1 MNITATK
8 TERLDISISAND
20 LREII
25 RTHLV
30 EKHGV
35 SVQPN
40 EMHFAIKTVYDGSIG
55 DPGNDEFAGVEISSI
70 QHQKHT
76 DI

>member
-20 LREII
+20 LMEII

-35 SVQPN
+35 SVHPN
-40 EMHFAIKTVYDGSIG
+40 EMHFVIKTVYDGSIG
-55 DPGNDEFAGVEISSI
+55 DPGSDEFAGVEISSI

>member
-8 TERLDISISAND
+8 TERLDISISADD

-55 DPGNDEFAGVEISSI
+55 DPGSDEFAGVEISSI
-70 QHQKHT
+70 QNQKHL
-76 DI
+76 DL

>member
-1 MNITATK
+1 MKIKAIK
-8 TERLDISISAND
+8 TERLQATITADEV
-20 LREII
+20 REII

-40 EMHFAIKTVYDGSIG
+40 EIHFVIKTVYDGTMG
-55 DPGNDEFAGVEISSI
+55 DPGSDEFTGVDISSV
-70 QHQKHT
+70 QNKQ
-76 DI
+76 DLEL